1 MSEVSASQQPLLI
14 RVHVST
20 RWGDMDAFN
29 HVNNS
34 VYSTYL
40 EEARLQW
47 FRTFDGP
54 WSSPES
60 APVIAAMTINYRKPV
75 EWPAELSIELY
86 AGKVGRS
93 SVVIPFRMLDHSDA
107 SIVYA
112 EGDTVLV
119 WTAPKLGSS
128 IPLPDYVLRAL
139 VGAA

>member
-1 MSEVSASQQPLLI
+1 MSNDTLLI
-14 RVHVST
+14 RVPVSV

-54 WSSPES
+54 WANGDA
-60 APVIAAMTINYRKPV
+60 APVVAAMTIDFRRPI
-75 EWPAELSIELY
+75 EWPAEVAVELH
-86 AGKVGRS
+86 AGRVGRS
-93 SVVIPFRMLDHSDA
+93 SIGLPFRMLDRRDQ

-119 WTAPKLGSS
+119 WTSPKLGTSV
-128 IPLPDYVLRAL
+128 PLPEYVVYAMQRR
-139 VGAA
+139 GSP

>member
-1 MSEVSASQQPLLI
+1 MSEANSHPQPLLI
-14 RVHVST
+14 SVAVST

-54 WSSPES
+54 WASAES
-60 APVIAAMTINYRKPV
+60 GPVIAALTINYRKPV
-75 EWPAELSIELY
+75 EWPTELLIELY

-93 SVVIPFRMLDHSDA
+93 SIVIPFRMLDRGDNK
-107 SIVYA
+107 IVYA

-119 WTAPKLGSS
+119 WTSPKLGTS
-128 IPLPDYVLRAL
+128 IPLPDYVRRAL
-139 VGAA
+139 NVA